1 MEITTVSDG
10 QLVDSYTTAV
20 SSDGCAQGSYDLVG
34 LTDADSIR
42 DRIAFVVNW
51 DNTHAPCYSVTT

>member
-20 SSDGCAQGSYDLVG
+20 SSDGCAQGSYDLVE
-34 LTDADSIR
+34 LIETDSI
-42 DRIAFVVNW
+42 
-51 DNTHAPCYSVTT
+51 